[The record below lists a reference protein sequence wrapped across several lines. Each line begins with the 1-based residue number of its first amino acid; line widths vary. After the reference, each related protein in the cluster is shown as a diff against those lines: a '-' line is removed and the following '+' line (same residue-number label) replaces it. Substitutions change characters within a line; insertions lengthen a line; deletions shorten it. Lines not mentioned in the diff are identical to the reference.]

1 MVSRIGCVIGGPIVT
16 TVALSGG
23 ARLAQFAAGLL
34 VTLAAVLLIGEAF
47 ARLALPKA
55 VGGQLEPDAQQPRIY
70 RPDPQIGA
78 DFRSFDDFRK
88 FNAAILDKLG
98 PLDLKKPTWLLFG
111 NSFVQ
116 GPGHLADTAE
126 RTLPDTRIV
135 ALRRFVEL
143 PLRAAEARQLLA
155 NGLRPQRIFFVMLPI
170 DTVQVG
176 RRPLSFIDVRPDGA
190 FANRMRWPDPPWTSV
205 VTGSRLATIAWIRS
219 GRAGGDLSF
228 DIRRVS
234 DVPSLRVQDDLSR
247 ILNHLAETSR
257 RYRVPVTVV
266 AVPNRDQ
273 VFGRAGFGFQ
283 DTLAQLSQRAGLD
296 FLDVRQPFVDA
307 SDKLS
312 LFVPDWHFTG
322 RGNALLVQELV
333 EHDKRGVAKSVKLP

>member
-1 MVSRIGCVIGGPIVT
+1 M
-16 TVALSGG
+16 
-23 ARLAQFAAGLL
+23 AGLL
-34 VTLAAVLLIGEAF
+34 VTLAAVLLIGEAL
-47 ARLALPKA
+47 ARLALPKDIGA
-55 VGGQLEPDAQQPRIY
+55 QLEPDARQPRIY

-78 DFRSFDDFRK
+78 DFRSFEDFRK
-88 FNAAILDKLG
+88 YNAPILDKLG

-126 RTLPDTRIV
+126 RMLPDTRIF

-155 NGLRPQRIFFVMLPI
+155 HGLRPERIFFVVLPI
-170 DTVQVG
+170 DTVQIG
-176 RRPLSFIDVRPDGA
+176 KRPLSFIDVRPDGA
-190 FANRMRWPDPPWTSV
+190 FANRMRWPDRPWTSV

-219 GRAGGDLSF
+219 GRAAGDLSF
-228 DIRRVS
+228 DTRRVS
-234 DVPSLRVQDDLSR
+234 DVPSLRVQDDLLR

-266 AVPNRDQ
+266 ALPDRNQ
-273 VFGRAGFGFQ
+273 VFGRTGFGFQ

-296 FLDVRQPFVDA
+296 FLDARRPFVDA
-307 SDKLS
+307 PDKLS
-312 LFVPDWHFTG
+312 LFVPDWHFTE
-322 RGNALLVQELV
+322 RGNALLVRELAA
-333 EHDKRGVAKSVKLP
+333 HDKARAGKPMKTP